1 MKAAE
6 RLLRY
11 VTVATDSTEGSTSA
25 PTSERQWDLAR
36 LLQEEMVQLGIQ
48 NVRLQDGCY
57 VYGELPATPGL
68 EKVEPLGLLAHM
80 DTAPAFCGIG
90 VKPQVMKQY
99 DGGPVKLAGS
109 GAVLSPANF
118 PELSTMA
125 GKTLITTDGTT
136 LLGADDKAGIAEI
149 MTLAEKLL
157 TQNTPHGKICIAFTP
172 DEEVGRG
179 AHGFD
184 IEGFGA
190 KIAYTVDG
198 GPAGELEYETF
209 NAASAEVTIHGVSV
223 HPGTAKGVMKNA
235 LLLGMEFASLLPAE
249 TPANTEG
256 YEGFYHLDRMSGN
269 VAQAELFYIVRD
281 HDSAVFETRK
291 RMVQRAAAWM
301 NEKYGEGT
309 VTLRLSDTYYNMAEK
324 IRPCFYLVERARRAI
339 ETVGLVPVVQ
349 PVRGGTDG
357 SILSYRGLPC
367 PNLGTGG
374 YAFHGP
380 SEHITAE
387 DMDTCVAILQ
397 QLVAEFAHPAE

>member
-36 LLQEEMVQLGIQ
+36 LLQDEMVQLGIQ

-57 VYGELPATPGL
+57 LYGELPATPGL
-68 EKVEPLGLLAHM
+68 EDAEPLALLAHM

-90 VKPQVMKQY
+90 VKPQVIEQY
-99 DGGPVKLAGS
+99 DGGAVKLAGS

-149 MTLAEKLL
+149 MTLAEVLL
-157 TQNTPHGKICIAFTP
+157 TQNIPHGKLCIAFTP

-269 VAQAELFYIVRD
+269 VAQAALFYIVRD
-281 HDSAVFETRK
+281 HDSEAFETRK

-309 VTLRLSDTYYNMAEK
+309 VTLHLSDTYYNMAEK

-339 ETVGLVPVVQ
+339 EAVGLVPVIQ

-380 SEHITAE
+380 SEHIAAE

-397 QLVAEFAHPAE
+397 QLVAEFAHPAQ

>member
-68 EKVEPLGLLAHM
+68 EEVETLGLLAHM

-90 VKPQVMKQY
+90 VKPQVIEQY

-118 PELSTMA
+118 PELSAMA

-149 MTLAEKLL
+149 MTLAEELL
-157 TQNTPHGKICIAFTP
+157 TQNIPHGKICVAFTP

-209 NAASAEVTIHGVSV
+209 NAAAAEVTIHGVSV

-235 LLLGMEFASLLPAE
+235 LLLGMEFTSLLPAE

-309 VTLRLSDTYYNMAEK
+309 VTLHLSDTYYNMAEK
-324 IRPCFYLVERARRAI
+324 IRPCFYLVERARRAV
-339 ETVGLVPVVQ
+339 EAVGLVPVVQ

-387 DMDTCVAILQ
+387 DMDICVAILQ
-397 QLVAEFAHPAE
+397 QLVAEFAHPAD